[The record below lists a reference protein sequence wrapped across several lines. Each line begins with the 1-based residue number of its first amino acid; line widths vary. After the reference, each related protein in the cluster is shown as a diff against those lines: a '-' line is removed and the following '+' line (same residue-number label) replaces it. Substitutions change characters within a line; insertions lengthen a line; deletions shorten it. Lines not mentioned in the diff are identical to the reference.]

1 MKKISALLIIFGLG
15 LSLTACTSNKTV
27 KSTKKVTKPKS
38 EYVIRNNKE
47 KAAKKLENTKNISLT
62 PSASTGKTLANYNL
76 AMSMQDLKQSKPFR
90 FYTFSG
96 QVLNW
101 HEIKVEDDIP
111 LTKLDVPHTKLEVK
125 VDKSFAGTDIAKDK
139 VVDVVFPGGY
149 AKYGNL
155 TAALYQKY
163 GDSVHSKIDKN
174 KKVFWE
180 DQRAPVPKI
189 GSKVIF
195 VTTVDPS
202 QNEKNLYLA
211 SEPGFRTWV
220 YNKKTKK
227 YELNSNDLNIQK
239 NDEKFTEE
247 INHAVGK

>member
-1 MKKISALLIIFGLG
+1 MKKINAFLIVLGFGVLLTG
-15 LSLTACTSNKTV
+15 CTSTKTV
-27 KSTKKVTKPKS
+27 KSTEKSVKPKT

-62 PSASTGKTLANYNL
+62 PSASTRNTSASYYGL

-101 HEIKVEDDIP
+101 HEIKVED
-111 LTKLDVPHTKLEVK
+111 DVPHTKLEVK

-180 DQRAPVPKI
+180 DQRAPIPKI

-202 QNEKNLYLA
+202 QNEKDLYLA

-227 YELNSNDLNIQK
+227 YELNNKGLNVQK